1 MLLTF
6 FNSSAVNEF
15 ISARLGRFEMSSL
28 FQAGTVSPTPVP
40 PFTAEQTKA
49 LTDLGDQLCRLF
61 RQVLTATETSRLF
74 SGLQLRGR
82 SLLTTIESA
91 QDSVNSVIDMGPQL
105 FDQVDRVT
113 FDAYG
118 FSPDSTAAIHA
129 RGRAQFSA
137 VIEATLN
144 GSQPTLTDIISYIT
158 GCSFGRWDIQYATG
172 EKQTAELPHPF
183 EPLPACP
190 PAMLQNTDGLPAG
203 PGDVLTT
210 YPLRLS
216 WTGILVDDEDHPE
229 DIERRAREVLH
240 VIWQDRAEA
249 IEQEACQILDI
260 RSLRIYFR
268 KPAGFFADHLSR
280 YSKSRRQAPIY
291 WPLSTTSG
299 SYTLWLY
306 YPRLTSDTIYTAV
319 NRYVEPKLT
328 QMGRELGELEG
339 ERDQAN
345 GREAAR
351 LRERVES
358 VQAFRDELVAF
369 RDELLRV
376 AALPYR
382 PDLND
387 GVIINAAPL
396 HRLFR
401 LPKWAKDTK
410 ECWAKLERG
419 EYDWAHLAY
428 TIWPDRVRE
437 KCRGDKSLAI
447 AHGLEELYV
456 ELPATTRKRT

>member
-1 MLLTF
+1 M
-6 FNSSAVNEF
+6 
-15 ISARLGRFEMSSL
+15 
-28 FQAGTVSPTPVP
+28 
-40 PFTAEQTKA
+40 
-49 LTDLGDQLCRLF
+49 
-61 RQVLTATETSRLF
+61 
-74 SGLQLRGR
+74 
-82 SLLTTIESA
+82 
-91 QDSVNSVIDMGPQL
+91 
-105 FDQVDRVT
+105 
-113 FDAYG
+113 
-118 FSPDSTAAIHA
+118 
-129 RGRAQFSA
+129 
-137 VIEATLN
+137 
-144 GSQPTLTDIISYIT
+144 
-158 GCSFGRWDIQYATG
+158 
-172 EKQTAELPHPF
+172 
-183 EPLPACP
+183 
-190 PAMLQNTDGLPAG
+190 
-203 PGDVLTT
+203 LTT